1 MAGDGDDSG
10 FVRPRSVIAFLLA
23 GLLAVLLVIDAA
35 SPEYQMSEVTLTLI
49 LGGILTLVGIE
60 AADIIRGGKG

>member
-1 MAGDGDDSG
+1 VAGDGGDDG

-23 GLLAVLLVIDAA
+23 SLLAVLLTVDAA
-35 SPEYQMSEVTLTLI
+35 SPEYQMSEVTLTLL